1 MLHIYPSKKNLS
13 SEVNTNKNLRHDEET
28 SQMSFRKCSLILI
41 SYAEH
46 TKKPVSKTDWLSSNQ
61 KVI

>member
-13 SEVNTNKNLRHDEET
+13 AEVNTNKSQRHDQET
-28 SQMSFRKCSLILI
+28 SQMSRRKCSLILI
-41 SYAEH
+41 SYAAH